1 MSKSRAERLAAF
13 EKWASRVKSGELKVG
28 GRSREIVDKLEDT
41 PEADDEAAG
50 PTSTILAG

>member
-1 MSKSRAERLAAF
+1 MSKSRVERLAAF

-50 PTSTILAG
+50 LASTILAG

>member
-28 GRSREIVDKLEDT
+28 GRSREIVDQREDT

>member
-50 PTSTILAG
+50 PASTILAG